1 MASSNASA
9 AEATQLV
16 KQEWGRMAEGVTEK
30 ELTDAKTYL
39 TGEYPLRWD
48 GNSKIAGILV
58 GMQLVGLPIDYP
70 ATRNAKI
77 EAVTAE
83 DVARVTRERLDP
95 AKLQFVLVGR
105 PDGLTK

>member
-1 MASSNASA
+1 MGPHG
-9 AEATQLV
+9 Q
-16 KQEWGRMAEGVTEK
+16 GVTEK

-83 DVARVTRERLDP
+83 DVARVARERLDP

-105 PDGLTK
+105 PDGMAK